1 MSQNDV
7 KGNSILEIPLES
19 ERIAKILYSALL
31 PETESIPSERA
42 TTSVSVK
49 GSSLFVEIVAS
60 DLTALRAALNSYVA
74 WISAC
79 MRTIESIDE
88 TSPDAKP

>member
-1 MSQNDV
+1 MKMSQSDV

-19 ERIAKILYSALL
+19 EQMAKILYSALL

-49 GSSLFVEIVAS
+49 GSSLIVEIVAN
-60 DLTALRAALNSYVA
+60 DLTAMRAALNSFVA

-79 MRTIESIDE
+79 MRTIDSIDE
-88 TSPDAKP
+88 Y

>member
-1 MSQNDV
+1 MTPSDV
-7 KGNSILEIPLES
+7 KGNSMLEIPLES
-19 ERIAKILYSALL
+19 ERMANILYSALL

-49 GSSLFVEIVAS
+49 GSSLIIEIVAN
-60 DLTALRAALNSYVA
+60 DLTAMRAALNSYVA

-79 MRTIESIDE
+79 MRTIDSINAD
-88 TSPDAKP
+88 

>member
-1 MSQNDV
+1 MDPSDV

-19 ERIAKILYSALL
+19 EELAKILYSALL

-49 GSSLFVEIVAS
+49 GSSLVVEIDAN
-60 DLTALRAALNSYVA
+60 DLTAMRAALNSYVA
-74 WISAC
+74 WISAS
-79 MRTIESIDE
+79 MRTIDSIDE
-88 TSPDAKP
+88 S

>member
-1 MSQNDV
+1 MKMSQSDV

-19 ERIAKILYSALL
+19 EYIAKILYSALL

-42 TTSVSVK
+42 ITSISVK
-49 GSSLFVEIVAS
+49 GSSLIVEIIAN
-60 DLTALRAALNSYVA
+60 DLTAMRAALNSYIA

-79 MRTIESIDE
+79 MKTIEAINES
-88 TSPDAKP
+88 

>member
-1 MSQNDV
+1 MSPSDV
-7 KGNSILEIPLES
+7 RGNSILEIPLES

-49 GSSLFVEIVAS
+49 GSSLIVEIVAN
-60 DLTALRAALNSYVA
+60 DLTAMRAALNSYIA

-79 MRTIESIDE
+79 MKTIESID
-88 TSPDAKP
+88 AY

>member
-1 MSQNDV
+1 VKMSQSDV

-31 PETESIPSERA
+31 PETKSIPSERA

-49 GSSLFVEIVAS
+49 GSALVVEIVAS
-60 DLTALRAALNSYVA
+60 DLTAMRAALNSYIA

-79 MRTIESIDE
+79 MKTIESIDE
-88 TSPDAKP
+88 Y

>member
-1 MSQNDV
+1 MMPSDI
-7 KGNSILEIPLES
+7 KGNSILEIPFES
-19 ERIAKILYSALL
+19 EELAKILYSALL

-49 GSSLFVEIVAS
+49 GSSLVVEIIAN
-60 DLTALRAALNSYVA
+60 DLTAMRAALNSYVA

-79 MRTIESIDE
+79 LRTIDSINAD
-88 TSPDAKP
+88 

>member
-1 MSQNDV
+1 MSQSDV
-7 KGNSILEIPLES
+7 KGNSIIEIPLES

-42 TTSVSVK
+42 TTTVSVK
-49 GSSLFVEIVAS
+49 GSSLIIEIVAN
-60 DLTALRAALNSYVA
+60 DLTAMRAALNSYIA

-79 MRTIESIDE
+79 MKTIESIDE
-88 TSPDAKP
+88 S

>member
-1 MSQNDV
+1 MSQSNV

-42 TTSVSVK
+42 KTSVSVK
-49 GSSLFVEIVAS
+49 GSSLIIEIIAN
-60 DLTALRAALNSYVA
+60 DLTAMRAALNSYVA

-79 MRTIESIDE
+79 MRTIKSIDE
-88 TSPDAKP
+88 

>member
-1 MSQNDV
+1 MSQSDV

-19 ERIAKILYSALL
+19 EQMAKILYSALL

-49 GSSLFVEIVAS
+49 GSSLIVEIVAN
-60 DLTALRAALNSYVA
+60 DLTAMRAALNSFVA

-79 MRTIESIDE
+79 MRTIDSIDE
-88 TSPDAKP
+88 Y

>member
-7 KGNSILEIPLES
+7 KGNSIIEIPLES

-42 TTSVSVK
+42 TTTISVK
-49 GSSLFVEIVAS
+49 GSSLFVEIVAN
-60 DLTALRAALNSYVA
+60 DLTAMRAALNSYIA

-79 MRTIESIDE
+79 MKTIESIDE
-88 TSPDAKP
+88 S

>member
-1 MSQNDV
+1 VKMSQSDV
-7 KGNSILEIPLES
+7 KGNSIIEIPLES
-19 ERIAKILYSALL
+19 EHIAKILYSALL

-49 GSSLFVEIVAS
+49 GSSLIVEIVAN
-60 DLTALRAALNSYVA
+60 DLTAMRAALNSYIA

-79 MRTIESIDE
+79 MKTIESID
-88 TSPDAKP
+88 AY

>member
-1 MSQNDV
+1 VKMSQSDV
-7 KGNSILEIPLES
+7 KGNSIIEIPLES

-42 TTSVSVK
+42 TTTVSVK
-49 GSSLFVEIVAS
+49 GSSLIVEIVAN
-60 DLTALRAALNSYVA
+60 DLTAMRAALNSYIA

-79 MRTIESIDE
+79 MKTIESIDE
-88 TSPDAKP
+88 S

>member
-1 MSQNDV
+1 MTQSDV
-7 KGNSILEIPLES
+7 KGNSILEIPLGS

-42 TTSVSVK
+42 TTSISVK
-49 GSSLFVEIVAS
+49 GSSLVVEIIAN
-60 DLTALRAALNSYVA
+60 DLTAMRAALNSYIA

-79 MRTIESIDE
+79 MKTIESID
-88 TSPDAKP
+88 SPDAKP

>member
-1 MSQNDV
+1 MSQSDV
-7 KGNSILEIPLES
+7 KGNSIIEIPLES

-42 TTSVSVK
+42 TTTVSVK
-49 GSSLFVEIVAS
+49 GSSLIVEIVAN
-60 DLTALRAALNSYVA
+60 DLTAMRAALNSYIA

-79 MRTIESIDE
+79 MKTIESIDE
-88 TSPDAKP
+88 S

>member
-1 MSQNDV
+1 MTPSDV
-7 KGNSILEIPLES
+7 KGNSMLEIPLES
-19 ERIAKILYSALL
+19 ERMANILYSALL

-49 GSSLFVEIVAS
+49 GASLIVEIVAN
-60 DLTALRAALNSYVA
+60 DLTAMRAALNSYVA

-79 MRTIESIDE
+79 MRTIDSINAD
-88 TSPDAKP
+88 

>member
-1 MSQNDV
+1 MTPSDV

-19 ERIAKILYSALL
+19 KRMANILYSALL

-42 TTSVSVK
+42 TTNVSVK
-49 GSSLFVEIVAS
+49 GSSLIVEIVAN
-60 DLTALRAALNSYVA
+60 DLTAMRAALNSYVA

-79 MRTIESIDE
+79 MRTIDSVNEG
-88 TSPDAKP
+88 

>member
-1 MSQNDV
+1 MKMSQSDV
-7 KGNSILEIPLES
+7 KGNSIIEIPLES

-42 TTSVSVK
+42 TTTVSVK
-49 GSSLFVEIVAS
+49 GSSLIIDIVAN
-60 DLTALRAALNSYVA
+60 DLTAMRAALNSYIA

-79 MRTIESIDE
+79 MKTIESIDE
-88 TSPDAKP
+88 S